1 MIGLV
6 IDGALILLAVIFMI
20 RHARLGFVKSILNS
34 IKAFVAIGIAYV
46 FRMPVARLIDSM
58 FMGGVANNWV
68 YSSLMASKNGA
79 DPAFDLVSLYNDF
92 PLAYNLLEKFGL
104 DTTNLGEQL
113 SSVEALSDE
122 GITALSENIGGA
134 LSSLISTII
143 AVVVLFVVAIIAL
156 TVLISLLNVITR
168 LPVIKFLNRVLG
180 AAIGLVWAALSAW
193 SIGMAITLISGFVPD
208 VVSPD
213 ILTESVV
220 LRFLSSIDMLNVF
233 PGMS

>member
-6 IDGALILLAVIFMI
+6 IDGALLLLAVIFMI
-20 RHARLGFVKSILNS
+20 RHARLGFVKSVLDS
-34 IKAFVAIGIAYV
+34 VKAFVAIGIAYI
-46 FRMPVARLIDSM
+46 FRAPVARLVDSM

-79 DPAFDLVSLYNDF
+79 DPAFDLVSLYNEF

-113 SSVEALSDE
+113 ASIETLPDE
-122 GITALSENIGGA
+122 GVTALTENIGGA

-143 AVVVLFVVAIIAL
+143 AFVALFVVAIIIL
-156 TVLISLLNVITR
+156 TVVISLLNVITR

-180 AAIGLVWAALSAW
+180 AAIGLVWALFSAW
-193 SIGMAITLISGFVPD
+193 SIGMAITLISGFIPD

-213 ILTESVV
+213 ILTESII
-220 LRFLSSIDMLNVF
+220 LSFLSNVDLLNVF